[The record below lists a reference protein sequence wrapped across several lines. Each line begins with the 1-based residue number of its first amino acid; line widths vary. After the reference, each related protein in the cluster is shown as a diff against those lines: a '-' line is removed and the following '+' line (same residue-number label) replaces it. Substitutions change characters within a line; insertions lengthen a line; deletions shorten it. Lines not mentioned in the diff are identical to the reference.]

1 MSIHHTHT
9 PGLIAGGAAMRR
21 EGRMHGWVYAR
32 ERLVDPTMDPAAAAK
47 RRLVR
52 EVVTEHTAN
61 GGLVRVSR
69 KPTNHSK
76 FTGSSDPCQQA
87 YSKRRTSKGSN
98 KFKHDEAK
106 MYYLDREEDDDD
118 V

>member
-1 MSIHHTHT
+1 
-9 PGLIAGGAAMRR
+9 
-21 EGRMHGWVYAR
+21 MHGWVYAR
-32 ERLVDPTMDPAAAAK
+32 ERLVDPTMDPAAVAK
-47 RRLVR
+47 RRLVH
-52 EVVTEHTAN
+52 EVTEQTAN

-76 FTGSSDPCQQA
+76 YTGSSDPYQA

-106 MYYLDREEDDDD
+106 MYYLDLEEDDDD